1 MKIDKYS
8 KFEDITGNEFLLE
21 NAPIFSHQVYADWLK
36 KTENRDYYW
45 LVGEE
50 NGNTLLLPFTVSKK
64 AVFKIGQFQTH
75 VIWMKG
81 TPDASIEKDFLNK
94 VVDFIG
100 KEKLCDWIQSPPNWA
115 IFDQV
120 PDKSISAP
128 FGTYLIDLQTP
139 TLEEI
144 FANFRKDCRNNIR
157 KAEKE
162 GLEVRRGNDQLPQVY
177 ELLENVA
184 KKGRQFLYS
193 YDYYKEYLQ
202 HFKNNVLLYVTYQD
216 DEPQIGKLRLVSRYS
231 SYGLGAGRI
240 DSPAKGAG
248 NLTTWVEIQELKD
261 LGIQYYDFVGA
272 RIDPVK
278 GSKQFNI
285 QLFKESF
292 GAELKRGHLW
302 KHNYSEPK
310 FFAYDSL
317 LRVKLAFSGVHFKGD
332 IIDQERPRFYH

>member
-1 MKIDKYS
+1 MKIDKYD
-8 KFEDITGNEFLLE
+8 KFADIPGGEFLLE

-36 KTENRDYYW
+36 KTENRDCYW
-45 LVGEE
+45 LVG
-50 NGNTLLLPFTVSKK
+50 NDGSDTLVLPFTVSKK
-64 AVFKIGQFQTH
+64 AVFKIGQFQTA

-81 TPDASIEKDFLNK
+81 SNSADVEKYFLNS

-100 KEKLCDWIQSPPNWA
+100 KEKLCDWIQAPPNWA
-115 IFDQV
+115 IFDEV
-120 PDKSISAP
+120 PDNSVHAP
-128 FGTYLIDLQTP
+128 FGTYVIDMQTP
-139 TLEEI
+139 TVEEI
-144 FANFRKDCRNNIR
+144 FANFRKDCRSNIR
-157 KAEKE
+157 RAERD
-162 GLEVRRGNDQLPQVY
+162 GLEVRRGSDQLPQVY

-193 YDYYKEYLQ
+193 YDYYKEYLK
-202 HFKNNVLLYVTYQD
+202 HFKNNVLLYVTYLE
-216 DEPQIGKLRLVSRYS
+216 DEPQIGKLRLVSKYS

-240 DSPAKGAG
+240 DKPAKGAG

-261 LGIQYYDFVGA
+261 LGIKYYDFVGA

-292 GAELKRGHLW
+292 GAELKRGNLW
-302 KHNYSEPK
+302 KHNYSGTK

-317 LRVKLAFSGVHFKGD
+317 LRVKLAFSGANYKGD
-332 IIDQERPRFYH
+332 IIDQERPRFYK